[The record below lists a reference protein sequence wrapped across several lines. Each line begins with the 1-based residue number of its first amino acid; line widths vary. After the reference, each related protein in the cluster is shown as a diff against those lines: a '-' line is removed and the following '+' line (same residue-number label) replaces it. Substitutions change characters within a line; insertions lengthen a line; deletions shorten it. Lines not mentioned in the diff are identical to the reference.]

1 MTKLL
6 DRFLLL
12 QPVWLSTLLFI
23 PLLYALGWLTAVP
36 LTLLGL
42 PAQQV
47 SLTGTVLSFVL
58 FLLVMP
64 RWAALRWSEHH
75 PWRRLGLVGRNP
87 RNRIPHLTSLSIGLL
102 MSLAL
107 ITVIVS
113 LLVFTG
119 HGTWK
124 GSLTI
129 NALLNCLILALGV
142 GLAEELIFRAWLW
155 EELTLILGA
164 TGGMLGQ
171 AALFSLVHTR
181 FNLGLVPMLGL
192 LTGLFLLGLALAL
205 LRHRNRGSLWG
216 SIGLHGGLVGVWFLV
231 HQNLV
236 IINPSAP
243 MWLVGPGGS
252 NSNPLGGVV
261 GILSLTAIVTY
272 LLQHNQPTRWRQS
285 TNSAHD

>member
-87 RNRIPHLTSLSIGLL
+87 RNRLPHLTSLSIGLL

-107 ITVIVS
+107 ITGIVS

-142 GLAEELIFRAWLW
+142 GLAE
-155 EELTLILGA
+155 
-164 TGGMLGQ
+164 
-171 AALFSLVHTR
+171 
-181 FNLGLVPMLGL
+181 
-192 LTGLFLLGLALAL
+192 
-205 LRHRNRGSLWG
+205 
-216 SIGLHGGLVGVWFLV
+216 
-231 HQNLV
+231 
-236 IINPSAP
+236 
-243 MWLVGPGGS
+243 
-252 NSNPLGGVV
+252 
-261 GILSLTAIVTY
+261 
-272 LLQHNQPTRWRQS
+272 
-285 TNSAHD
+285 